1 MSIWSTLYA
10 ITDDGGLEATGL
22 RPVFDGMDDL
32 GGTITVP
39 IALISPTTGA
49 VFVTADGKVLT
60 RGTKRVKPQ
69 ES

>member
-39 IALISPTTGA
+39 IALISPTTGV
-49 VFVTADGKVLT
+49 VFVTADGKVLV